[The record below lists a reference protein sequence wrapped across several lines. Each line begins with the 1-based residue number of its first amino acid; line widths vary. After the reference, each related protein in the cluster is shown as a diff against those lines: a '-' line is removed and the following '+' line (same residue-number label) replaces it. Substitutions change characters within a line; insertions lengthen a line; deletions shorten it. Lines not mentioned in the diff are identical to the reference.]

1 MSLHPESRALP
12 PALPAFVRTMDS
24 LYLAAIWAAGL
35 AIALMSLIIPWGV
48 FTRYVLGTGSQWP
61 EPIAILL
68 MMVFTFIGAA
78 CAYRAGG
85 HIAVTMLTERL
96 PMPLQGLLGWLV
108 DGLMAVVSAFV
119 AWYGLQLCSATWG
132 QAISELSWLPVG
144 ATYASLPIGAA
155 LTLLFVI
162 ERHLY
167 GSQASRP
174 LMRYEEQLDE
184 TTAAAAP
191 GH

>member
-1 MSLHPESRALP
+1 MATSPKP
-12 PALPAFVRTMDS
+12 PAPPTPLPAYVQWMDR

-96 PMPLQGLLGWLV
+96 PTGLQGLLGWVV
-108 DGLMAVVSAFV
+108 DGLMALVSAFV
-119 AWYGLQLCSATWG
+119 AWYGLRLCVATWG
-132 QAISELSWLPVG
+132 QSISELAWLPVG

-162 ERHLY
+162 ERRLF
-167 GSQASRP
+167 GSQAQRP

-184 TTAAAAP
+184 PAHAAP
-191 GH
+191 GN